1 MKINLTKSLSFYLK
15 LIHGSNIV
23 LVRTHYPLHTLIMKL
38 RRRVSLS
45 ILHLD
50 TKNHQIGIGKKK
62 NKEKKRREKEK
73 KKDEKFKCFKCFGRL
88 Y

>member
-1 MKINLTKSLSFYLK
+1 
-15 LIHGSNIV
+15 
-23 LVRTHYPLHTLIMKL
+23 MKL